1 MRTDWLSQVAV
12 SVARAAWGLPSPTRE
27 GGLGWGLLC
36 AVMLLACLTCTT
48 AALAQGVPKKYQG
61 LYRELDARLNEFQRQ
76 LPPRSSRAAPVRAAA
91 LLGADCHRG
100 EFILTE
106 AQREATLRELEALG
120 RLGADGIVLEICYPL
135 LTPGFRDPQPFIE
148 YYANLANEVH
158 VRGMKLVVT
167 HGSLLPAYSSIDVRP
182 YYTKLTKQRFMRE
195 RYAELKAILLATT
208 PDYLTLVS
216 NPSTQSAGL
225 NLTLKDWHA
234 YVQRSVDALTEQ
246 LGSFP
251 TLLGAGVGLWDDFSY
266 AQTFAEIKGLGYID
280 LHLYPMVTDGQSNLE
295 RLLTWPERIRAID
308 ASKRIILGEMWL
320 YKAGA
325 DQRFTSATDPTI
337 AARDVFGFWAPLDS
351 KFLSAVNA
359 AAREKGIELV
369 APSRSRYFFAYLDY
383 NDPNS
388 FQLRALDLLNLASQR
403 ANAAIAKGQYTE
415 TGHAFRKM

>member
-1 MRTDWLSQVAV
+1 VVL
-12 SVARAAWGLPSPTRE
+12 
-27 GGLGWGLLC
+27 
-36 AVMLLACLTCTT
+36 MLAFLTYAP

-100 EFILTE
+100 EFILTD

-158 VRGMKLVVT
+158 VRGMKLVVA
-167 HGSLLPAYSSIDVRP
+167 HNSLLPAYASIDVRP
-182 YYTKLTKQRFMRE
+182 YYAKLTKQRFLRE
-195 RYAELKAILLATT
+195 RYAELKSILLATT

-216 NPSTQSAGL
+216 NPSTQSAGQ

-234 YVQRSVDALTEQ
+234 YAQRSVDALTEQ

-266 AQTFAEIKGLGYID
+266 AQAFAEIKGLSYID
-280 LHLYPMVTDGQSNLE
+280 LHLYPLMSDGQSNLE

-308 ASKRIILGEMWL
+308 ATKRIILGEMWL
-320 YKAGA
+320 HKAAA

-351 KFLSAVNA
+351 KFLAAVNT

-388 FQLRALDLLNLASQR
+388 FQLRAVDLLNLASQR
-403 ANAAIAKGQYTE
+403 ASAAIVKGQYTE

>member
-1 MRTDWLSQVAV
+1 MMMNRLPRIAV
-12 SVARAAWGLPSPTRE
+12 GLAQAAASLPYPARG
-27 GGLGWGLLC
+27 GGLGWGLSC
-36 AVMLLACLTCTT
+36 TVMLLACLAC
-48 AALAQGVPKKYQG
+48 APVALAQGVPKKYQS
-61 LYRELDARLNEFQRQ
+61 LYRELDARLSEFQRQ
-76 LPPRSSRAAPVRAAA
+76 LPSRSSRAAPIRAAA

-100 EFILTE
+100 EFILTDT
-106 AQREATLRELEALG
+106 QREATLRELEALA
-120 RLGADGIVLEICYPL
+120 RLGADGIVLDICYPL

-167 HGSLLPAYSSIDVRP
+167 HSSLLPAYASVDVRP
-182 YYTKLTKQRFMRE
+182 YYIKLTKQRFMRE

-216 NPSTQSAGL
+216 NPSAQSAGL
-225 NLTLKDWHA
+225 NLTLNDWRA

-266 AQTFAEIKGLGYID
+266 AQAFTEIKGLAYID
-280 LHLYPMVTDGQSNLE
+280 LHLYPLTSNGQSNLE
-295 RLLTWPERIRAID
+295 RLLTWPDRIRAID
-308 ASKRIILGEMWL
+308 TSKRIILGELWL
-320 YKAGA
+320 YKAAA
-325 DQRFTSATDPTI
+325 DQRFTSAADPSI

-369 APSRSRYFFAYLDY
+369 APSRSRYLFAYLDY

-388 FQLRALDLLNLASQR
+388 FQLRPLDLLNLAGQR

>member
-1 MRTDWLSQVAV
+1 MANGLSRVAV
-12 SVARAAWGLPSPTRE
+12 GLSRAAASLLFSARGT
-27 GGLGWGLLC
+27 GLGWRLSC
-36 AVMLLACLTCTT
+36 TVMLMFASVACAPPT
-48 AALAQGVPKKYQG
+48 LAQGVPKKYQS
-61 LYRELDARLNEFQRQ
+61 LYRELDGRLSEFQRQ
-76 LPPRSSRAAPVRAAA
+76 LPPRSSRAAPIRAAA

-100 EFILTE
+100 EFILTD
-106 AQREATLRELEALG
+106 AQREATLRELDALA

-135 LTPGFRDPQPFIE
+135 LTSGFRDPQPFIE

-158 VRGMKLVVT
+158 VRGMKLVVA
-167 HGSLLPAYSSIDVRP
+167 HSSLLPAYASIDVRP
-182 YYTKLTKQRFMRE
+182 YYTKLTKQRFLRE

-216 NPSTQSAGL
+216 NPSAQRAGL
-225 NLTLKDWHA
+225 NLTLNDWRA

-251 TLLGAGVGLWDDFSY
+251 TLLGAGVGLWDDFGY
-266 AQTFAEIKGLGYID
+266 AQALSEIKGLAYID
-280 LHLYPMVTDGQSNLE
+280 LHLYPLASDGQSNLE
-295 RLLTWPERIRAID
+295 RLMTWPDRIRAID
-308 ASKRIILGEMWL
+308 PSKRIILGELWL
-320 YKAGA
+320 YKAAG
-325 DQRFTSATDPTI
+325 DQRFTSAADPSI

-388 FQLRALDLLNLASQR
+388 FQLRPLDLLNLASQR

>member
-1 MRTDWLSQVAV
+1 MMTSGVSRLAV
-12 SVARAAWGLPSPTRE
+12 SLIRAVASFPSPVRG
-27 GGLGWGLLC
+27 GGLGWGLSC
-36 AVMLLACLTCTT
+36 MFMLASLAC
-48 AALAQGVPKKYQG
+48 APSVFGQGVPKKYQG
-61 LYRELDARLNEFQRQ
+61 LYRELDARLSEFQRQ
-76 LPPRSSRAAPVRAAA
+76 LPPRSSRSAPVRAAA
-91 LLGADCHRG
+91 LLGANCHLG
-100 EFILTE
+100 EFILTD

-158 VRGMKLVVT
+158 VRGMKLVVA
-167 HGSLLPAYSSIDVRP
+167 HRSLLPAYASIDVRP
-182 YYTKLTKQRFMRE
+182 YYVKLTKQRFMRE

-216 NPSTQSAGL
+216 NPSAQSAGL
-225 NLTLKDWHA
+225 TLTLNEWRA

-251 TLLGAGVGLWDDFSY
+251 TLLGAGVGLWDDFNY
-266 AQTFAEIKGLGYID
+266 AQAFAQIKGLSYID
-280 LHLYPMVTDGQSNLE
+280 LHLYPLASDGQSNLE
-295 RLLTWPERIRAID
+295 RLLSWPDRIRAID

-320 YKAGA
+320 YKAA
-325 DQRFTSATDPTI
+325 LDQRFTSAADPSI

-351 KFLSAVNA
+351 KFLAAVNA

-388 FQLRALDLLNLASQR
+388 FQLRPLDLLNLASQR
-403 ANAAIAKGQYTE
+403 ANAAIAKGHYTD
-415 TGHAFRKM
+415 TGLAFRKM

>member
-1 MRTDWLSQVAV
+1 MTNRLPQIAV
-12 SVARAAWGLPSPTRE
+12 GLARAAACSPPPARK
-27 GGLGWGLLC
+27 GGVGWGPFC
-36 AVMLLACLTCTT
+36 ALMLLVCLTCAP

-61 LYRELDARLNEFQRQ
+61 LYRELDARLSEFQRQ
-76 LPPRSSRAAPVRAAA
+76 LPPRSSRAAPIRATA

-100 EFILTE
+100 EFILTD
-106 AQREATLRELEALG
+106 AQRDATLRELEALA
-120 RLGADGIVLEICYPL
+120 RLGADGIVLEVCYPL

-167 HGSLLPAYSSIDVRP
+167 HSSLLPAYSSIDVRP

-195 RYAELKAILLATT
+195 RYAELKAILLATN

-216 NPSTQSAGL
+216 NPSAQSAGL
-225 NLTLKDWHA
+225 NLTLNDWRT
-234 YVQRSVDALTEQ
+234 YVQRSVGTLTEQ

-251 TLLGAGVGLWDDFSY
+251 TQLGAGVGLWDDFSY
-266 AQTFAEIKGLGYID
+266 AQAFAEVKGLAYID
-280 LHLYPMVTDGQSNLE
+280 LRLYPLASNGQSNLE
-295 RLLTWPERIRAID
+295 RLVTWPDRIRAID
-308 ASKRIILGEMWL
+308 ASKRIILGQFWL
-320 YKAGA
+320 YKAAA

-388 FQLRALDLLNLASQR
+388 FQLRPMDLLNLASQR